1 MCFYVLNFDECL
13 MMETD
18 YEIDGS
24 ESLESNTT
32 FKYRGVLDHVLLH
45 LTIAQLTRYNYVHH
59 PCPTHS
65 FVFHQ
70 REMIL
75 ISHEADADTHMS

>member
-1 MCFYVLNFDECL
+1 MYFYVLDFDDCL

-45 LTIAQLTRYNYVHH
+45 LTIAQLTRY
-59 PCPTHS
+59 
-65 FVFHQ
+65 
-70 REMIL
+70 MIMCTIHVL
-75 ISHEADADTHMS
+75 RTRSYSINEK